1 MVRAPF
7 TCMDLV
13 SGCRYSGH
21 RATGLLWGCRK
32 AGGSRLRSQFR
43 VLNPQGSLLVDD
55 LLRELAHEAAAHA
68 LIDHR
73 TGPVRVTDV
82 FVDPVAVTMMV
93 VVAVTMIV
101 MMVMPMM
108 MIVGMTGSV
117 VMIMTVIV
125 VVCGFPLVIE
135 RIPELSVVM
144 VHLNLAFREALLEGG
159 HQVLGFH
166 DRA

>member
-1 MVRAPF
+1 M
-7 TCMDLV
+7 
-13 SGCRYSGH
+13 
-21 RATGLLWGCRK
+21 WGCRK
-32 AGGSRLRSQFR
+32 PGGSRLRGQFR

-73 TGPVRVTDV
+73 TGAVRVTDV

-93 VVAVTMIV
+93 VAVTMTV

-108 MIVGMTGSV
+108 MMIVGMAGSV

-125 VVCGFPLVIE
+125 VVCGFRLVIE
-135 RIPELSVVM
+135 RIPELRVVM
-144 VHLNLAFREALLEGG
+144 VHLNLAFREAVLEGG